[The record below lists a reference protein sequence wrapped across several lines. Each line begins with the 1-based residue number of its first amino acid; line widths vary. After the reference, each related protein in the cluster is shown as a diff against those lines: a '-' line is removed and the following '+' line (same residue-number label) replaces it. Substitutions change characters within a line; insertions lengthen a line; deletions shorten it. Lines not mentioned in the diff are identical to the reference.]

1 MKKKDKIFYLDLDS
15 NWFDKGDIID
25 IGDGEYCKAIILET
39 PHKKWY
45 KQLFQFITFG
55 WYKAP
60 TQYKCKIISND

>member
-1 MKKKDKIFYLDLDS
+1 MKKKDGIFYLDLDS
-15 NWFDKGDIID
+15 NWFNKGDIID
-25 IGDGEYCKAIILET
+25 IGNNNYQAKVLET